1 MFTIWYMWAVCITFI
16 IEELEKKLQNALH
29 DTKVIVM
36 LKWINWCNESLM
48 ILVGSGVE
56 ILWCEINEMRFLKTK
71 YILQC

>member
-1 MFTIWYMWAVCITFI
+1 MWAAGITFI

-29 DTKVIVM
+29 DIKVIVM

-56 ILWCEINEMRFLKTK
+56 INVKLMKWGF
-71 YILQC
+71 

>member
-1 MFTIWYMWAVCITFI
+1 MWAAGITFI

-29 DTKVIVM
+29 DIKVIVM

-56 ILWCEINEMRFLKTK
+56 IL
-71 YILQC
+71 

>member
-1 MFTIWYMWAVCITFI
+1 MWAAGITFIII

-29 DTKVIVM
+29 DIKVM